1 MDMLIGVDNYYNIVH
16 PGFIKEGSL
25 VLIPTKCGYAL
36 SGSYKGT
43 SNEAQVEI
51 VTILRVG
58 TDPIQTFIKEEE
70 FIPCTSDL
78 AKLWDLDHIG
88 ISPKEVKAENRETMR
103 SFDDTINF
111 DQEKGQYI
119 VSLPWKANK
128 HLLPN
133 NFGVALGRM
142 RGLQRKFIGDHG
154 LGEHYQHIIEEQKER
169 GFIEQVESRLDDCHY
184 LPHHGVSKDSL
195 TTPIRVVFDCSAK
208 KSDKSLSLNDC
219 LHTGPTL
226 VPDLAKVLLRFR
238 CNKYAWVSDIEKA
251 FLMVKLN
258 EADRD
263 YTRFLWPRDP
273 YDLTSPFDIYRF
285 TVVLFGATCSPFLL
299 NATIL
304 QHLSHSKV
312 DEEVVEEIRRGLYID
327 NLQGTANGEEEL
339 IQQCWS
345 SLKIFNQAHLYLR
358 EWATNSIK
366 LRQQLSNDGLA
377 AENQEVVKT
386 LGLRWNTESDTIRCP
401 SKSNRV
407 TASEVTKRQCLSITA
422 QLFDPLGVLLPV
434 TIKSRMF
441 LQNLWRYKVG
451 FGTN

>member
-1 MDMLIGVDNYYNIVH
+1 
-16 PGFIKEGSL
+16 PGFIREGSL
-25 VLIPTKCGYAL
+25 VLIPSKCGYAL

-43 SNEAQVEI
+43 GNEVQVEI

-58 TDPIQTFIKEEE
+58 TDPIQTLIKEEE
-70 FIPCTSDL
+70 YIPCTIDL
-78 AKLWDLDHIG
+78 ARLWDLDHIG
-88 ISPKEVKAENRETMR
+88 ISPNEVKAENKETMR

-238 CNKYAWVSDIEKA
+238 CN
-251 FLMVKLN
+251 
-258 EADRD
+258 
-263 YTRFLWPRDP
+263 
-273 YDLTSPFDIYRF
+273 
-285 TVVLFGATCSPFLL
+285 
-299 NATIL
+299 
-304 QHLSHSKV
+304 
-312 DEEVVEEIRRGLYID
+312 
-327 NLQGTANGEEEL
+327 
-339 IQQCWS
+339 
-345 SLKIFNQAHLYLR
+345 
-358 EWATNSIK
+358 
-366 LRQQLSNDGLA
+366 
-377 AENQEVVKT
+377 
-386 LGLRWNTESDTIRCP
+386 
-401 SKSNRV
+401 
-407 TASEVTKRQCLSITA
+407 TASEVTKRQCLSIIA

-441 LQNLWRYKVG
+441 LQNLWRCKVEWDQLIPQDLVETWQSLLTDLQACCTIEYPRRVADNRVVELHAFSDASNSAYG
-451 FGTN
+451 AAVYFCCEGISRLVMAKAKVAPIKPVTIPKLELTALLLAARLTTFITDAYQGILEIAKV